1 VYRLRTAPRVRDLR
15 HSVLERERG
24 LDLSGHRAA
33 HPAGA
38 RAPRIHALGRAHA
51 CTLRITRTGLA
62 TLRRWLG
69 PPLPETAAAP
79 AFDAIRTR
87 AGFLRVLSP
96 AQRRRFIATAIA
108 QTEHALARIR
118 ELIPTLVYG
127 DDLERIATTGVIDE
141 LSARLRWLARLRR
154 AVA

>member
-1 VYRLRTAPRVRDLR
+1 VVRREFATSVTPYWSASAGSIYPVIARLTRQGLVRRESTRWGERT
-15 HSVLERERG
+15 
-24 LDLSGHRAA
+24 RA
-33 HPAGA
+33 
-38 RAPRIHALGRAHA
+38 RY
-51 CTLRITRTGLA
+51 RITRTGLA